1 MTLRLRNRLTDW
13 NPQLFREFKGRLKPR
28 NVALAVTGSL
38 LGQLFVLFYFWS
50 QLPGEGSSYS
60 QYCLKNSKY
69 SECIQDA
76 LGNVAI
82 NWAAWWLDIF
92 RVLGLGSFLILLIG
106 GVYTLTADLAEEQ
119 RRGTL
124 NFIRLSPQSSQSILT
139 GKILGVPALIY
150 LAFALSVPL
159 QWWAG
164 LAAGVPFQ
172 AILGGYALSGAVCF
186 FFYSAALLYVLIG
199 GAQAWIA
206 SLAAGG
212 WVWPFIIIAD
222 AIVAETIK
230 KNSTYNMLE
239 FGKLNWFFLPIGT
252 NFTLLYGLAMLNLG
266 LWTWGIW
273 QALNRRFGN
282 PSATVI
288 SKKQSYL
295 AVACFEVLMLGF
307 ALPTLA
313 TNPSKY
319 TLFGQL
325 CLVATL
331 NLCWF
336 IAMIAAMSP
345 DRQAL
350 LDWARYRSTGTQS
363 FQNRSV
369 VRDLIL
375 GEKSPMPVAIAI
387 QLAIAAAIW
396 VLWILLWPENE
407 GKLQAILGVIASV
420 NLVLIYAALAQLM
433 LLIKARKPA
442 IWAAGTVGAAIF
454 LPLVVLLLMSA
465 TPDKA
470 PLLWLFSILPW
481 LALEHA
487 SATTVFL
494 AFFAHWSVLG
504 LLSAVLTR
512 KLQRAGESAS
522 KALLAGGIRNRVS
535 E

>member
-1 MTLRLRNRLTDW
+1 MTLRLLNRLTDW
-13 NPQLFREFKGRLKPR
+13 NPQLFRELKGRLKPR

-50 QLPGEGSSYS
+50 QLPGEGSGYS
-60 QYCLKNSKY
+60 HYCLKDSHY
-69 SECIQDA
+69 DCIKDA
-76 LGNVAI
+76 LGNLAI
-82 NWAAWWLDIF
+82 DWAAWWLDVF

-159 QWWAG
+159 HWWAG

-186 FFYSAALLYVLIG
+186 FFYSAALLNVFLG

-206 SLAAGG
+206 ALVAWSCGWPLIMLAG
-212 WVWPFIIIAD
+212 
-222 AIVAETIK
+222 AIVAETTEK
-230 KNSTYNMLE
+230 DFDWNKES
-239 FGKLNWFFLPIGT
+239 
-252 NFTLLYGLAMLNLG
+252 GLALLCGFVLINVG
-266 LWTWGIW
+266 LWTYGIW
-273 QALNRRFGN
+273 QALNRRFCN
-282 PSATVI
+282 HSATVI
-288 SKKQSYL
+288 SKKQSYF
-295 AVACFEVLMLGF
+295 AVALFQLSMLVI
-307 ALPTLA
+307 ALPSLA
-313 TNPSKY
+313 SDHSKY
-319 TLFGQL
+319 TLFAQL
-325 CLVATL
+325 YLVATL

-396 VLWILLWPENE
+396 VPWILLWPENE

-420 NLVLIYAALAQLM
+420 NLLLIYAALAQLM

-442 IWAAGTVGAAIF
+442 IWAVGTVGAAIF

-494 AFFAHWSVLG
+494 AFFAHWSILG

-522 KALLAGGIRNRVS
+522 KALLAGAIRNRVS

>member
-50 QLPGEGSSYS
+50 QLPGEGSGYS
-60 QYCLKNSKY
+60 NYCPKDSHY
-69 SECIQDA
+69 DCIKDA
-76 LGNVAI
+76 LGNFAI
-82 NWAAWWLDIF
+82 DWAAWWLDVF

-139 GKILGVPALIY
+139 GKILGVPALLY
-150 LAFALSVPL
+150 LAFALFTPL
-159 QWWAG
+159 HWWAG
-164 LAAGVPFQ
+164 LAAGEPFQ
-172 AILGGYALSGAVCF
+172 VILGWYGFLGAVCF
-186 FFYSAALLYVLIG
+186 FFYSAALLYVFLG

-212 WVWPFIIIAD
+212 WGWLFIMIAD
-222 AIVAETIK
+222 ATVAETSN
-230 KNSTYNMLE
+230 KNFDWHLSSPWQI
-239 FGKLNWFFLPIGT
+239 NWFFLPIGSSLA
-252 NFTLLYGLAMLNLG
+252 LLYGFVMLNIG
-266 LWTWGIW
+266 LWTWRIW

-288 SKKQSYL
+288 SKKQSYF

-307 ALPTLA
+307 ALPSLA

-319 TLFGQL
+319 NLFGQL
-325 CLVATL
+325 YLVATL

-345 DRQAL
+345 NRQAL
-350 LDWARYRSTGTQS
+350 QDWARYRSTGTQS

-369 VRDLIL
+369 VRDLIW

-396 VLWILLWPENE
+396 VSWILLWPENE

-420 NLVLIYAALAQLM
+420 NLLLIYAALAQLM

-454 LPLVVLLLMSA
+454 LPLVVLLVMSA

-481 LALEHA
+481 VALEHA

-494 AFFAHWSVLG
+494 AFIAQWSILG

-522 KALLAGGIRNRVS
+522 KALLAGKPSGA
-535 E
+535 

>member
-50 QLPGEGSSYS
+50 QLPVEGSSYS
-60 QYCLKNSKY
+60 NYCLKE
-69 SECIQDA
+69 SESNYHCIQDA

-139 GKILGVPALIY
+139 GKILGVPALLY
-150 LAFALSVPL
+150 LAFALFTPL
-159 QWWAG
+159 HWWAG
-164 LAAGVPFQ
+164 LAAGVPLPV
-172 AILGGYALSGAVCF
+172 ILGWYGFLGAVCF
-186 FFYSAALLYVLIG
+186 FFYSAALLYVFLG

-206 SLAAGG
+206 TLAAGG
-212 WVWPFIIIAD
+212 WGWQFIIMAD
-222 AIVAETIK
+222 NLSWARDI
-230 KNSTYNMLE
+230 
-239 FGKLNWFFLPIGT
+239 NWFFLPIGS
-252 NFTLLYGLAMLNLG
+252 NFALLYGLAMLNLG

-288 SKKQSYL
+288 SKKQSYFAL
-295 AVACFEVLMLGF
+295 ACFEVLMLGF
-307 ALPTLA
+307 ALPSLA
-313 TNPSKY
+313 TNPSEY
-319 TLFGQL
+319 NLFGQL
-325 CLVATL
+325 YLVATL

-345 DRQAL
+345 NRQAL
-350 LDWARYRSTGTQS
+350 QDWARYRSTGTQS
-363 FQNRSV
+363 LQNRSV
-369 VRDLIL
+369 VRDLIW

-396 VLWILLWPENE
+396 VPWILLWPENE

-420 NLVLIYAALAQLM
+420 NLFLIYAVLAQLM
-433 LLIKARKPA
+433 LLMKARKPA
-442 IWAAGTVGAAIF
+442 IWAVGTVGAAIF

-494 AFFAHWSVLG
+494 AFFAHWSILG

-522 KALLAGGIRNRVS
+522 KALLAGAIRNRVS